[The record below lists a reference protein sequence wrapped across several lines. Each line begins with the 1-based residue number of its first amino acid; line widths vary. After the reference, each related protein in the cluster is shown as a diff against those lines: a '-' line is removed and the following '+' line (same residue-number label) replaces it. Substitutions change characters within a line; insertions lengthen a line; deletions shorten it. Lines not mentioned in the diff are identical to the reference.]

1 MPTAARATLLVAVPF
16 CFSGRLWL
24 HPLIGDYD
32 GLRGVTA
39 RFQLVHVA
47 MALVIVALATGV
59 YLLLHGLPGRAAVVA
74 RRALIPFVA
83 FYVPYVA
90 FEGVSLGV
98 LGQELNDLAAAERD
112 AVASGLVED
121 FAANPI
127 MGEPSA
133 FWALGT
139 IAWITVIAATVVAFR
154 RAGAPLVLQVLIGL
168 SALIG
173 AHAPPIA
180 PIGWLCFA
188 AAGVLVLRA
197 RRSRPAD
204 PAPAAMAPA

>member
-1 MPTAARATLLVAVPF
+1 M
-16 CFSGRLWL
+16 
-24 HPLIGDYD
+24 
-32 GLRGVTA
+32 
-39 RFQLVHVA
+39 
-47 MALVIVALATGV
+47 
-59 YLLLHGLPGRAAVVA
+59 
-74 RRALIPFVA
+74 
-83 FYVPYVA
+83 PYVA